1 VRHVPAPPR
10 KGLGGV
16 SSAQLA
22 EELRQLEAMAGIA
35 PAGAAP
41 AIAGPSEE
49 PADRL
54 AAWILGQ
61 ASLGVLTEAAS

>member
-1 VRHVPAPPR
+1 
-10 KGLGGV
+10 LT
-16 SSAQLA
+16 

-41 AIAGPSEE
+41 PITGPSAE

-61 ASLGVLTEAAS
+61 ANLGALTETAA